1 MSIWKRG
8 STSER
13 WPHDQRIK
21 EEHTQKKQPK
31 VTNQNVSFQNSPAL
45 GAVQMHKLLRGN
57 RGILG
62 TPQSHFQKGERRYM
76 ISPRQWI
83 AVPASAAVSARF
95 WYPAPPA
102 PAGQSL
108 FSSAAFG
115 GDLMAEAK
123 VNLTGIR
130 PELEGEWLITS
141 VTHRLGTTL
150 TTSFKAER
158 DNEKAK
164 T

>member
-1 MSIWKRG
+1 
-8 STSER
+8 
-13 WPHDQRIK
+13 
-21 EEHTQKKQPK
+21 
-31 VTNQNVSFQNSPAL
+31 
-45 GAVQMHKLLRGN
+45 
-57 RGILG
+57 
-62 TPQSHFQKGERRYM
+62 M

-83 AVPASAAVSARF
+83 AVHASAAVLARF
-95 WYPAPPA
+95 WYPALPA
-102 PAGQSL
+102 PAGQSM

-123 VNLTGIR
+123 VNLTGIK

-141 VTHRLGTTL
+141 VTHCLDTTL

-158 DNEKAK
+158 DNEKGK